1 MRKSVILTLLVF
13 FLGVVGVALPAMA
26 GEKKVIEYIIPGHVY
41 AKVVDGNVGE
51 VQVPETVI
59 KFDGTNVYIPKVLFT
74 EEGFDL
80 SQPIKLTSGGTMEVQ
95 GDYFVAKNIGHKRF
109 HPYQE
114 STASARS
121 GNKYFRIENF
131 GSIWSNVAIC
141 RNANSNNP
149 AFEFLEDPTKNKL

>member
-26 GEKKVIEYIIPGHVY
+26 DEKKVIEYIVSEHVY
-41 AKVVDGNVGE
+41 AKVVDGRVMTE
-51 VQVPETVI
+51 KVPKTVI
-59 KFDGTNVYIPKVLFT
+59 KFDGVDVYIPKALLV

-80 SQPIKLTSGGTMEVQ
+80 NKPIELTSGGTMVVDK
-95 GDYFVAKNIGHKRF
+95 GDYLIAKGVEHKRF
-109 HPYQE
+109 HPHQE
-114 STASARS
+114 STAHARG

-141 RNANSNNP
+141 RNANNNNP
-149 AFEFLEDPTKNKL
+149 AFEFLEDPSKK